1 MSTDDLDKDI
11 VAAALA
17 ADTDNP
23 TPTPAADDQ
32 PRGDDGKFV
41 PQDTYD
47 SVVRERDADRERLAR
62 SEADN
67 AELRKPPPSA
77 TPSPAEKEFKFYSA
91 KELSTAVEKG
101 LIDEDQKTEQ
111 WQLQGEK
118 RTEQVVRNTIQSEQ
132 QTKSTTDGVEGYLA
146 LMPNLNNKGSDD
158 YKKFEVE
165 WKFNIANGALDN
177 KGTTMNALRSAFGDL
192 TRLQRAK
199 ATSDA
204 NAPKSAHEEIGNRGD
219 NPLAANN
226 GDLWAKLS
234 PGDKATYDSMITR
247 GLYTDRAAVVAEL
260 KFAQTQT
267 VNLGLRAKSIT
278 V

>member
-1 MSTDDLDKDI
+1 MPTDDLDPDI
-11 VAAALA
+11 VALA
-17 ADTDNP
+17 AAAENP
-23 TPTPAADDQ
+23 TATPAADDQ

-67 AELRKPPPSA
+67 AELRKPPTSA
-77 TPSPAEKEFKFYSA
+77 TQSPTEKEFKFYSA

-111 WQLQGEK
+111 LQLQGEK
-118 RTEQVVRNTIQSEQ
+118 RTEKVVRDTIRSERQTQSNV
-132 QTKSTTDGVEGYLA
+132 DGVEGYLA
-146 LMPNLNNKGSDD
+146 LMPNLHTNGSEEH
-158 YKKFEVE
+158 KKFAAE
-165 WKFNIANGALDN
+165 WDFQIKNGAPN
-177 KGTTMNALRSAFGDL
+177 SEGTKMSALRSAFGPLD
-192 TRLQRAK
+192 RLQRAK
-199 ATSDA
+199 GVSDA
-204 NAPKSAHEEIGNRGD
+204 SAPKSAHEEVGNRGD
-219 NPLAANN
+219 NPPAANN

-234 PGDKATYDSMITR
+234 TGDKATYDAMISR
-247 GLYTDRAAVVAEL
+247 GLYANRAAVVEEL